1 MLLMLRSRR
10 ATPIQDIVD
19 GATTEDRADRRQDYR
34 LRVGASEHLDG
45 KGRARGERNRELGA
59 VVCCGAG
66 VEQKPCV
73 GGLTSL
79 DAFDDLGPFALEL
92 TGILDRGG
100 LGGAGSSN
108 LSGSVGLG
116 HRHGRRS
123 RRGSRSRNGL
133 RCRRYRFGRGSR
145 SRGLGRRLGSW
156 NSSAAVPR
164 HATLMRGRSSGG
176 GGRRRS
182 SSSGTR
188 DQRRLLC
195 RRRCSH
201 DSRRRTRLSSSHA
214 RRHGAVGNH
223 GLQACYTLGQCLNR

>member
-1 MLLMLRSRR
+1 MRSRR

-19 GATTEDRADRRQDYR
+19 GTTAEDCADRRQDHR
-34 LRVGASEHLDG
+34 LRVSAAEHLDG
-45 KGRARGERNRELGA
+45 KGRARRERDGELGA
-59 VVCCGAG
+59 VVGRGAG

-73 GGLTSL
+73 GSLTRL
-79 DAFDDLGPFALEL
+79 DTLDNLGPFALEL
-92 TGILDRGG
+92 AGILDRGG
-100 LGGAGSSN
+100 LGGAGGSN
-108 LSGSVGLG
+108 LSGGVGLG
-116 HRHGRRS
+116 HRHGRCS
-123 RRGSRSRNGL
+123 RRGNRSRNGL
-133 RCRRYRFGRGSR
+133 RGRRYRFGRGSR
-145 SRGLGRRLGSW
+145 SRELGRRLGSR

-195 RRRCSH
+195 RRRCSR

-214 RRHGAVGNH
+214 RRNGGVGNH
-223 GLQACYTLGQCLNR
+223 GLQASHALGQSLNR